1 MCVES
6 NVGSRHHIH
15 TRKYISDGYYIQSTG
30 MNVFNSPEN
39 VESVD
44 FPLVITNQGQ
54 VKDLK
59 LIYGGI

>member
-1 MCVES
+1 MLAAGTIFTLVIC
-6 NVGSRHHIH
+6 
-15 TRKYISDGYYIQSTG
+15 YYIQSAG
-30 MNVFNSPEN
+30 RNVFNSPEN

-59 LIYGGI
+59 LSYGGI